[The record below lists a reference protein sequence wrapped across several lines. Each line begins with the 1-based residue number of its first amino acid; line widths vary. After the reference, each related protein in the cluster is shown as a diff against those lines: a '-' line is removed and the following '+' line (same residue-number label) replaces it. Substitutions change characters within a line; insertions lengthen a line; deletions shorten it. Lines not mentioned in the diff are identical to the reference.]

1 MAWITCCPSCR
12 TTFRVTPEELTQAD
26 AWLRC
31 SQCQRVFDSTGLV
44 VSWDEPLTLTKPEPE
59 EEPTAQ
65 GAPPAREATRA
76 TALWAAV
83 VLMLCLLPALLVV
96 QQRQA
101 LLVKWPALWP
111 VFSRVCAVTRCEL
124 AAVSRAQDLVID
136 TSSLT
141 PQSDGYAVTA
151 VLRNTAPWPVRPAAL
166 ELTLLDGQEQ
176 PVVRRVFLPDVLKL
190 SQTLQPEQTIALRL
204 AFTLDASVGVVT
216 GYRLRS
222 IQP

>member
-44 VSWDEPLTLTKPEPE
+44 VSWDEPLTLTKHEQE
-59 EEPTAQ
+59 EEPTAKV
-65 GAPPAREATRA
+65 APPAREASRA
-76 TALWAAV
+76 TALWIAV
-83 VLMLCLLPALLVV
+83 VLLLCLLPALLVL
-96 QQRQA
+96 QQHQA
-101 LLVKWPALWP
+101 LLVRWPALWP
-111 VFSRVCAVTRCEL
+111 MFNRVCAL
-124 AAVSRAQDLVID
+124 AHCQLPAVLRAQDLVID

-166 ELTLLDGQEQ
+166 ELTLLDAQER
-176 PVVRRVFLPDVLKL
+176 PVVRRVFLPEALQM
-190 SQTLQPEQTIALRL
+190 SQTLQSEQAIALSL
-204 AFTLDASVGVVT
+204 TFTLDASVGAVT

>member
-12 TTFRVTPEELTQAD
+12 TTFRVTPEELTQSD

-44 VSWDEPLTLTKPEPE
+44 VSWDEPLTLTTPEPE
-59 EEPTAQ
+59 EAPTAQ
-65 GAPPAREATRA
+65 GVPPAREATRA

-176 PVVRRVFLPDVLKL
+176 PVVRRVFLPDALKL

>member
-44 VSWDEPLTLTKPEPE
+44 VSWDEPLTLTKHEQE

-65 GAPPAREATRA
+65 VAPPAREASRA
-76 TALWAAV
+76 TALWTAV
-83 VLMLCLLPALLVV
+83 VLLLCLLPALLVV

-101 LLVKWPALWP
+101 LLVRWPALWP
-111 VFSRVCAVTRCEL
+111 VFSGVCALAHCEL
-124 AAVSRAQDLVID
+124 PAVLRAQDLVLD

-166 ELTLLDGQEQ
+166 ELTLLDAQER
-176 PVVRRVFLPDVLKL
+176 PVVRRVFLPEALQM
-190 SQTLQPEQTIALRL
+190 SQTLQPEQTIALSL
-204 AFTLDASVGVVT
+204 TFTLDASVGAVT